1 MMRPPLPEPSGAPEP
16 PRPPKATHNIGS
28 PTRESWYH
36 GGLDRK
42 NAEMRIQRYK
52 RDGTY
57 IVRDN
62 TRNPGEYSL
71 SLWHD
76 GGTRHLRIRKRPDGM
91 FVLGEEKPDEVVI
104 LAFVILCT

>member
-1 MMRPPLPEPSGAPEP
+1 
-16 PRPPKATHNIGS
+16 
-28 PTRESWYH
+28 
-36 GGLDRK
+36 LDRK

-91 FVLGEEKPDEVVI
+91 FVLGEEKPDEVPFPTVVE
-104 LAFVILCT
+104 LVQYFQKEPVVLKSGGSTPLKFECPH